1 MAGPCKARNLVIFS
15 RAGAVEPVDNV
26 LIVDPTVGNVG
37 NATWIEPVDCSELT
51 FFSEGSD
58 VDTGVRKL
66 ILATASVLVIGIGG
80 TAMSRAADLGKTAP
94 NPSWNTPANSGSSQH
109 PQAAANLSKDDIR
122 EAQLELRHSG
132 LYNGSLDGVIG
143 PQTKQALERFQKD
156 NGLEQTATLDAL
168 TMVAMFGNI
177 GTSEGSS
184 MPRNAGEG
192 TGQ

>member
-1 MAGPCKARNLVIFS
+1 
-15 RAGAVEPVDNV
+15 
-26 LIVDPTVGNVG
+26 
-37 NATWIEPVDCSELT
+37 
-51 FFSEGSD
+51 

-80 TAMSRAADLGKTAP
+80 TDMSHAADLGKTAP

-143 PQTKQALERFQKD
+143 PQTKQALVRFQKD

-168 TMVAMFGNI
+168 TMVGMFGNI

-184 MPRNAGEG
+184 MPRNAGEDIG
-192 TGQ
+192 SEAAADSRFAEIFLASALSNQDPDAFSSCTVVIERFDRLERYP